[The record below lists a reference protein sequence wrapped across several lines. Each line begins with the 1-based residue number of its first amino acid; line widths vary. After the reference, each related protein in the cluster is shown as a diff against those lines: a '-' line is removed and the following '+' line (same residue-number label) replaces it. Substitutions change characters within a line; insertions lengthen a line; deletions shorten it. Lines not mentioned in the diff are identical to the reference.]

1 MAALDEGVK
10 LTVLLRNWRD
20 GDQTS
25 AEQVMELAY
34 SELRRLASHY
44 LRAER
49 PNHTLNATALVNE
62 MYMRLA
68 ASEPIDW
75 QNRAHFFAVA
85 ATQLRRVLVNYA
97 RDRQAQKRGGKQV
110 KLSLT
115 EVGELAQP
123 EELDLMSLDEA
134 LTDLG
139 KLDPRA
145 AKVVE
150 LRYFGGLTEA
160 EAAEVLGISIA
171 TLKRDWTWAR
181 AWLIAQLK
189 SSR

>member
-1 MAALDEGVK
+1 
-10 LTVLLRNWRD
+10 
-20 GDQTS
+20 
-25 AEQVMELAY
+25 MELAY
-34 SELRRLASHY
+34 SELRRLAGHY

-49 PNHTLNATALVNE
+49 PHHTLSATALVNE

-97 RDRQAQKRGGKQV
+97 RDRQAQKRGGKQA

-123 EELDLMSLDEA
+123 EKLDLMALDDA
-134 LTDLG
+134 LTELG

-145 AKVVE
+145 SRVVE

-189 SSR
+189 PSS